1 MASVADKGC
10 AWASVS
16 RGCEDHGERFVR
28 MFRNICGLEPPGSD
42 VKHSIDGSGLIM
54 RHRLAIMAGAFFLA
68 VGSAHAAA
76 VVARVDVAEQK
87 MVVSHYGKVIHEWVV
102 STGADEFGGT
112 PRGEYKPYRMHRMW
126 HSRTHNGEEMPF
138 SVFYDR
144 GWAVHGTTE
153 VDRLGSPVSHGC
165 VRLDPEH
172 AETFY
177 TLVNKVGAG
186 NTRIIIEN

>member
-1 MASVADKGC
+1 
-10 AWASVS
+10 
-16 RGCEDHGERFVR
+16 
-28 MFRNICGLEPPGSD
+28 
-42 VKHSIDGSGLIM
+42 M
-54 RHRLAIMAGAFFLA
+54 RHRLAIMAGAFFLT